1 MRLILFIS
9 IVVLTGSA
17 GDIAITRAMK
27 KIGEIEVFSPSS
39 VGRALDRAF
48 RMGWLWIGIG
58 LMTIAFFSLL
68 ALLSWGDVSVVVPAT
83 ALSYVVGAFGAKFLL
98 NEQVTPVRWAGVVM
112 VCIGVAF
119 LSIS

>member
-1 MRLILFIS
+1 VRLILFIS

-27 KIGEIEVFSPSS
+27 KIGEIEVFSLSS
-39 VGRALDRAF
+39 VGSALDRAF
-48 RMGWLWIGIG
+48 RMGWMWIGIS